1 MIHTNKRCYQ
11 RYIHDQ
17 KVNNLINKDMLT
29 TIFSL
34 WMKLYNMFN
43 FLHAKLFIKLGN
55 TFLPELFLFT
65 ITTFPNH
72 VTDK

>member
-1 MIHTNKRCYQ
+1 
-11 RYIHDQ
+11 
-17 KVNNLINKDMLT
+17 MLT